1 MKKLLTLVSA
11 IFMAMTSY
19 AQEVTP
25 DNNGMTQSA
34 QEWTRDVVMGWNLGN
49 SLECPNTETEWGN
62 PKTTKAMIH
71 AVRESGFNAIRI
83 PVRCSGLGLG
93 GGHVCND

>member
-1 MKKLLTLVSA
+1 MMKKLLTLVSA

-19 AQEVTP
+19 AQEVAP

-49 SLECPNTETEWGN
+49 SLECPNT
-62 PKTTKAMIH
+62 KQ
-71 AVRESGFNAIRI
+71 
-83 PVRCSGLGLG
+83 
-93 GGHVCND
+93 